1 MKKFDA
7 EITAVKKVSPRVRI
21 FEIKTPDD
29 FDFAPGQFVIASVPG
44 FNNDNGLPVKRSYS
58 IASAPP
64 SRGSIELCISLAP
77 EGKFSGKIGRMS
89 AGESIAIEG
98 PFGSF
103 KLSKPVPANASFIA
117 GGTGIS
123 PLMSMIRS
131 LYLENHDKPL
141 HLYYGIRTEE
151 DFLYREE
158 LEAYARNKTLRLVVA
173 ASEDENWKGE
183 KGYISDVAG
192 KLMSGQQAPVY
203 VCGPPPMLKPTMEK
217 LKEKGFRDEQI
228 IREQW

>member
-7 EITAVKKVSPRVRI
+7 EIKAVKQVSPRVRI
-21 FEIKTPDD
+21 FTIKTPDD
-29 FDFAPGQFVIASVPG
+29 FDFAPGQFVIASIPE
-44 FNNDNGLPVKRSYS
+44 FNNDSGLPVKRSYS
-58 IASAPP
+58 IASAPL
-64 SRGSIELCISLAP
+64 SKGSIELCISLAP
-77 EGKFSGKIGRMS
+77 EGKFSGKLRQMS
-89 AGESIAIEG
+89 SGERITIEG

-103 KLSKPVPANASFIA
+103 RLSKPVPANTSFIA

-131 LYLENHDKPL
+131 LYLESHDKPL
-141 HLYYGIRTEE
+141 HLYYGIRNEK

-158 LEAYARNKTLRLVVA
+158 LEDYARNKTLKLVVA

-183 KGYISDVAG
+183 KGYISEVAG
-192 KLMSGQQAPVY
+192 RLMSSQQAPVY
-203 VCGPPPMLKPTMEK
+203 VCGPPAMLNPTMEK
-217 LKEKGFRDEQI
+217 LKKKGFLDEQI

>member
-7 EITAVKKVSPRVRI
+7 EITAVKKVSSRVRI
-21 FEIKTPDD
+21 FTIKTPDD

-44 FNNDNGLPVKRSYS
+44 FNNENGLPVKRSYS
-58 IASAPP
+58 IASAPL
-64 SRGSIELCISLAP
+64 SKGSIELCISLAP
-77 EGKFSGKIGRMS
+77 DGKFSGKIRQMH
-89 AGESIAIEG
+89 AGDPVSIEG

-103 KLSKPVPANASFIA
+103 RLSKPVPANTAFIA

-131 LYLENHDKPL
+131 LYLEDHDKPL
-141 HLYYGIRTEE
+141 QLYYGIRSEE

-158 LEAYARNKTLRLVVA
+158 LEAYAESKALKLVVA

-192 KLMSGQQAPVY
+192 KLMSNLQAPVY
-203 VCGPPPMLKPTMEK
+203 VCGPPAMLKPTMEK
-217 LKEKGFRDEQI
+217 LKEKGFPDEQI